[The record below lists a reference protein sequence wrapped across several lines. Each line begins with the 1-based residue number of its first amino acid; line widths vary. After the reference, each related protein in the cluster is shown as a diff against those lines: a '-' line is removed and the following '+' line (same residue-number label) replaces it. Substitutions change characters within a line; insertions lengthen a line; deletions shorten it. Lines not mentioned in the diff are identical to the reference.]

1 MSTDRYAGK
10 PFLRLLDSY
19 VLAAIGEL
27 PSAQQ
32 DSLQSMEPKLHSVY
46 GTKGSWQQIVADQMG
61 FPEDLPETI
70 RAIWDNGVAKMR
82 ASGIDAEPSE
92 FVRQFVD
99 TNFPH

>member
-27 PSAQQ
+27 PDEQQ
-32 DSLQSMEPKLHSVY
+32 ESLQAMEPKLQSVY
-46 GTKGSWQQIVADQMG
+46 GTEGNWQQIVADQMG
-61 FPEDLPETI
+61 FPQDLPETI

-82 ASGIDAEPSE
+82 ASGIEAEPFE

-99 TNFPH
+99 TNFSH